1 MKYILIFLM
10 TSALIFSQRINFA
23 ILSDVSNLPDNEIN
37 NIIEKINSVSDI
49 DFTVILG
56 NISKSGRS
64 DDILNLKTKLDRLK
78 KQYFVI
84 PGPNDIYAGESAG
97 IIFKDLWKDYNF
109 IFNRADIFIIGMN
122 SFLPDNF
129 KEQFRIEDID
139 WLRDNIYDKKVKK
152 SVFISYAGLND
163 KIENWQYIW
172 NLLTEKNISEVFC
185 SNINDAK
192 TDFKNLQQ
200 IKIKNLYD
208 AKSKSFNIFIASVGE
223 DLISLSRLEDDN
235 SLNSIHENG
244 NPAKISLVDLPK
256 TETFGNKIIWKK
268 NLNFTSLSK
277 PVVNSNTI
285 VVSDFAGFLTA
296 FDLSGKK
303 LWEYDAYGDILSQPV
318 LVDGNIAI
326 STIQGDLNIVRMQD
340 GNHFQSIGFDETL
353 TSDLF
358 SYDYRGSK
366 KIINVENNPNIALI
380 AGSSSGKVFCYDFF
394 TLQELW
400 KFSEAKN
407 MIRHKPVKIKNQII
421 FTDIDGNIFSVDAN
435 SGFLIWKWKPE
446 EKDIRAENIFAESNS
461 VFLQNSSDEII
472 KIDALLGKSKWK
484 EKFKNINSVLLSEDK
499 SRIICVLDNKILF
512 ISSENGKVIKNID
525 FRHSNSGKAVIKEN
539 NGNIFISTGKQ
550 VFLIDSEL
558 RTLPI
563 FDCGSGK
570 VVDII
575 PVESN
580 KIIISDNNG
589 NLYKL
594 ELADKN
600 AKF

>member
-1 MKYILIFLM
+1 M
-10 TSALIFSQRINFA
+10 SALIFSQRINFA
-23 ILSDVSNLPDNEIN
+23 VISNISNIPDNEIN

-56 NISKSGRS
+56 SISKNGKT
-64 DDILNLKTKLDRLK
+64 DDIINFKTKLDRLK

-84 PGPNDIYAGESAG
+84 PGPDDIYKSESGG

-109 IFNRADIFIIGMN
+109 IFNKADIYIIGMN
-122 SFLPDNF
+122 SFLPDNYE
-129 KEQFRIEDID
+129 EQFKIEDVD

-152 SVFISYAGLND
+152 SVFISYSGLND
-163 KIENWQYIW
+163 EIENWQYVW

-208 AKSKSFNIFIASVGE
+208 AKSKSFNIFVASVG
-223 DLISLSRLEDDN
+223 DNLISLSRLEDDN
-235 SLNSIHENG
+235 SLNPIHENG
-244 NPAKISLVDLPK
+244 NSAKISLVDLPK

-296 FDLSGKK
+296 FNFSGKK

-318 LVDGNIAI
+318 LVDGNIAV
-326 STIQGDLNIVRMQD
+326 STIQGDLNIVRIKD

-353 TSDLF
+353 TSALF
-358 SYDYRGSK
+358 PYDYGGSK

-380 AGSSSGKVFCYDFF
+380 AGSSSGKIFCYDFF

-400 KFSEAKN
+400 MFSEAKN

-421 FTDIDGNIFSVDAN
+421 FTDIDGNIFSVDAY

-446 EKDIRAENIFAESNS
+446 GKNIRTKSFFAESNN
-461 VFLQNSSDEII
+461 VYLHSSTDEII
-472 KIDALLGKSKWK
+472 KIDALLGKTKWK